1 MPDSVKHRL
10 LPFIL
15 FCLGTILMAPP
26 TARAQWGA
34 APEGGV
40 QGSAESGGP
49 EQRLPEPSTRLTAQ
63 ILELTDTALIARA
76 WQTLFPDSA
85 LPYGEYQVLMPAGPE
100 LSTGRA
106 PSSTVY
112 LLRNGTEVGHMERA
126 AWEALAAASDQEMG
140 LAESMEGPESQ
151 DVPLLWKAIDWSPE
165 TLLRWAEWPAGFS
178 FAMGTEVSSV
188 QSSQP
193 QFQRDIRFTWN
204 QKLFRHFLL
213 GAELNRSQYG
223 GGLTRLGETVADTG
237 VGKSTGRD
245 DANFWGDAFWWGS
258 LSAGVPGLKYTLSL
272 ANQPLP
278 RFYWLE
284 TRASGSIRE
293 RKSGRVVSQWTGS
306 TLESDGNL
314 SHTLDARLGILRYQF
329 HFDTDAYTMPIQTV
343 GLHELPGLFGT
354 WGAGLVFASDL
365 IATRLSVDIPDIG
378 PTLGV
383 PKNYPSRFRLA
394 FLHVDL
400 AYRNLRS
407 FNLGI
412 SVRIS
417 VDNPIMNRPGA

>member
-15 FCLGTILMAPP
+15 FCLGTILMAPSS
-26 TARAQWGA
+26 AWAQSA
-34 APEGGV
+34 AT
-40 QGSAESGGP
+40 
-49 EQRLPEPSTRLTAQ
+49 PEPSAQVQAQ

-85 LPYGEYQVLMPAGPE
+85 LPSGEYQVLMPAGPK

-112 LLRNGTEVGHMERA
+112 LLRNGTEAGHMDRE
-126 AWEALAAASDQEMG
+126 AWETLAAASDQATG
-140 LAESMEGPESQ
+140 WAEAMEGPENQ
-151 DVPLLWKAIDWSPE
+151 DVPLLWKAIDWTPE

-188 QSSQP
+188 QSSKP
-193 QFQRDIRFTWN
+193 QFQRNIDFAWN
-204 QKLFRHFLL
+204 QKLFRHLLL
-213 GAELNRSQYG
+213 GAELHRSQYG
-223 GGLTRLGETVADTG
+223 GGLTRLGETVADTLG
-237 VGKSTGRD
+237 GKLAGPNEAD
-245 DANFWGDAFWWGS
+245 FWGDAFWWWS

-278 RFYWLE
+278 RYYWLE
-284 TRASGSIRE
+284 TRASGAIRE
-293 RKSGRVVSQWTGS
+293 RKAGRVVSQWTGS

-329 HFDTDAYTMPIQTV
+329 HIDTDAYAMPIQTV
-343 GLHELPGLFGT
+343 GLNELPGLFGT
-354 WGAGLVFASDL
+354 WGAGLIFASDL
-365 IATRLSVDIPDIG
+365 IVTRLWVDIPDIG
-378 PTLGV
+378 PTLSV
-383 PKNYPSRFRLA
+383 PKNYPSRFRVA

-412 SVRIS
+412 SVRIN